1 MQLINTL
8 IGHADNGMQT
18 VEFVGEGGELVSVRM
33 ASDVDPVSN
42 GAVTR
47 AKAMMVQLTTFADD
61 RDTSDDAWDRSP
73 DDVAE
78 ISDEGS
84 SPIEEQPGPRAVST
98 SGDASS
104 SAA

>member
-1 MQLINTL
+1 MQLFETH
-8 IGHADNGMQT
+8 IGHSDNGMQT

-33 ASDVDPVSN
+33 ASDGNLGSN
-42 GAVTR
+42 EAVTR

-73 DDVAE
+73 DGVAE
-78 ISDEGS
+78 ISVEGL
-84 SPIEEQPGPRAVST
+84 SPIEEQPGPRAISA
-98 SGDASS
+98 SGDAPS